1 MIPRPHDS
9 HMETRPAHGRDC
21 ALPDPHF
28 TAAFSMGSIQQ
39 KWNSDEGCLPETGP
53 YPPWVA
59 ALGRFALT
67 FDRNGDDRLRQISIV
82 PYSSPAVQG
91 DETSVSHRLRG

>member
-21 ALPDPHF
+21 VLPDPHF

-39 KWNSDEGCLPETGP
+39 KWNSAEGRLPKTDHTLLGSQPSADLPSHLIETGTIGS
-53 YPPWVA
+53 A
-59 ALGRFALT
+59 K
-67 FDRNGDDRLRQISIV
+67 
-82 PYSSPAVQG
+82 SP
-91 DETSVSHRLRG
+91 